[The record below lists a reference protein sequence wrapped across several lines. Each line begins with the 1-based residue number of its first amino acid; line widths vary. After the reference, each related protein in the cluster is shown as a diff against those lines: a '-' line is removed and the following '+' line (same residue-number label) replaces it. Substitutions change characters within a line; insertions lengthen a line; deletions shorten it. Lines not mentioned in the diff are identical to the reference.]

1 MDPFFSNWVLP
12 WQLTAE
18 SFKEDVHHG
27 SSSNVLI
34 KLFLEP
40 ASQLTSEFTPV
51 LYRRLALACSC
62 QVGPVKKKIFMGR
75 LSNCSTRHTGKS

>member
-1 MDPFFSNWVLP
+1 MDPFFRNWVLP

-27 SSSNVLI
+27 SSPNVLI
-34 KLFLEP
+34 KIFLGP
-40 ASQLTSEFTPV
+40 ASEFTPV

-62 QVGPVKKKIFMGR
+62 QVRPVKKNFFMGR
-75 LSNCSTRHTGKS
+75 LSNCSTRYTGKS